1 MNEASERILI
11 SQDWITI
18 TLLLVIALLLFNKL
32 KHGER
37 FRRLQSLLFNN
48 VYINDYSKSIP
59 LIFNVFNNVFSII
72 IILVISL
79 LLFVVLNDYEPSYI
93 NYNVI
98 YFFKIVFYV
107 FTFILIRFVIGL
119 LLGSIFEMEK
129 EQQHFTFLKL
139 SYLSNFCLII
149 IPLLV
154 INFYIGLSVFSK
166 LLILIAVLLILFYY
180 FKLIK
185 YNHKLIFSNLFYFIL
200 YLCALEIAPFV
211 IIYRLLII

>member
-48 VYINDYSKSIP
+48 VYINDYSKTIP
-59 LIFNVFNNVFSII
+59 LIFNVFNNVFSVI

-79 LLFVVLNDYEPSYI
+79 LFFVVLNDYHPGNI

-107 FTFILIRFVIGL
+107 FTFIVIRFVIGL

-129 EQQHFTFLKL
+129 EQQYFTFLKL

-149 IPLLV
+149 IPVLI
-154 INFYIGLSVFSK
+154 INFYIDLAVFSK
-166 LLILIAVLLILFYY
+166 LLILVAVLLLLFYY

-185 YNHKLIFSNLFYFIL
+185 NNHKLIFSNLFYFIL